1 MLRVT
6 VLGSG
11 SRGNAFLVESQDTT
25 VLVDAGFNP
34 RALAKRLFLAG
45 KRPEDVQAL
54 LLTHEHTDHACGAV
68 SACKR
73 WNWPLHAT
81 AGTLSNLPDAS
92 TLVGASMFVATLN
105 CAFTV
110 GNLSVVATPVPH
122 DAKEAAALIITDQ
135 STGCRVGIATDLG
148 HVPESLPKYF
158 ERLDV
163 LVVESN
169 HDERMLADGP
179 YPWMLKRRIGSQLGH
194 LSNKQAAA
202 FLVQCAHKGLRSV
215 VLAHLS
221 ETNNTPDVAV
231 LAAVS
236 ALRKA
241 GWKREDV
248 CAAHQTEIRG
258 PYATRANAVGA
269 RAVQL
274 HLGLGL

>member
-11 SRGNAFLVESQDTT
+11 SRGNAVLIEGQDTT

-34 RALAKRLFLAG
+34 RSLAKRLALAG
-45 KRPEDVQAL
+45 KRPEDIQAL
-54 LLTHEHTDHACGAV
+54 LLTHEHTDHACGAAA
-68 SACKR
+68 ACRK

-81 AGTLSNLPDAS
+81 AGTLSNLPEAA
-92 TLVGASMFVATLN
+92 TLVGVSMRVATLN
-105 CAFTV
+105 SAFNV
-110 GNLSVVATPVPH
+110 GALSVIATPVPH
-122 DAKEAAALIITDQ
+122 DASEAAALVITDQ
-135 STGCRVGIATDLG
+135 SSGCRVGIATDLG

-169 HDERMLADGP
+169 HDEQMLANGP
-179 YPWMLKRRIGSQLGH
+179 YPWILKRRISSSLGH
-194 LSNKQAAA
+194 FSNKQTAA
-202 FLVQCAHKGLRSV
+202 FVSECAHKGLRSV

-221 ETNNTPDVAV
+221 ETNNTPDIAL
-231 LAAVS
+231 LAATT

-241 GWKREDV
+241 GWKRDDV
-248 CAAHQTEIRG
+248 WAAHQSEIRG
-258 PYATRANAVGA
+258 PYATRANGVSA

-274 HLGLGL
+274 GFVF

>member
-34 RALAKRLFLAG
+34 RALAKRLLLAG

-54 LLTHEHTDHACGAV
+54 LLTHEHTDHACGAAA
-68 SACKR
+68 ACKR
-73 WNWPLHAT
+73 WHWPLHAT
-81 AGTLSNLPDAS
+81 AGTLSNLPDVS
-92 TLVGASMFVATLN
+92 TLVGLTMSVATLN
-105 CAFTV
+105 CAFTI
-110 GNLSVVATPVPH
+110 GGLSVIATPVPH
-122 DAKEAAALIITDQ
+122 DASEAVALVITDQ
-135 STGCRVGIATDLG
+135 SSGCRVGIATDLG
-148 HVPESLPKYF
+148 HVPEALPKYF

-169 HDERMLADGP
+169 HDEGMLANGP

-202 FLVQCAHKGLRSV
+202 FVAQCAHRGLRSV

-221 ETNNTPDVAV
+221 ETNNTPDIAV
-231 LAAVS
+231 LAATS
-236 ALRKA
+236 ALLKV

-248 CAAHQTEIRG
+248 WAAHQTEIRG
-258 PYATRANAVGA
+258 PYGTRANGVSA

-274 HLGLGL
+274 GFVF

>member
-11 SRGNAFLVESQDTT
+11 SRGNAVLIESQDTT
-25 VLVDAGFNP
+25 VLIDAGFNP
-34 RALAKRLFLAG
+34 RALSKRLSLAG

-54 LLTHEHTDHACGAV
+54 LLTHEHTDHACGAAA
-68 SACKR
+68 ACKR

-81 AGTLSNLPDAS
+81 AGTLNNLPDATALAGGVLS
-92 TLVGASMFVATLN
+92 AVLVHT
-105 CAFTV
+105 AFTI
-110 GNLSVVATPVPH
+110 GGMSVVATPVPH
-122 DAKEAAALIITDQ
+122 DANEAIALVITDNA
-135 STGCRVGIATDLG
+135 SGCRVGVATDLG
-148 HVPESLPKYF
+148 HVPETMPKYF

-179 YPWMLKRRIGSQLGH
+179 YPWILKRRISSQLGH
-194 LSNKQAAA
+194 LSNRQAAA
-202 FLVQCAHKGLRSV
+202 FIAQCAHKDLRAV

-221 ETNNTPDVAV
+221 ETNNTPEIAV
-231 LAAVS
+231 LSAAT

-248 CAAHQTEIRG
+248 WAAHQTEIRG
-258 PYATRANAVGA
+258 PYATRANGVSA

-274 HLGLGL
+274 GFVF

>member
-11 SRGNAFLVESQDTT
+11 SRGNAVLVESQDTT

-34 RALAKRLFLAG
+34 RALTRRLALAG
-45 KRPEDVQAL
+45 KRPEEVQAL
-54 LLTHEHTDHACGAV
+54 LLTHEHTDHACGAAA
-68 SACKR
+68 ACTR

-81 AGTLSNLPDAS
+81 AGTLSHLPDAD
-92 TLVGASMFVATLN
+92 TMVGASLFVASLN

-110 GNLSVVATPVPH
+110 GGLSIIATPVPH
-122 DAKEAAALIITDQ
+122 DASEAAALIITDQ
-135 STGCRVGIATDLG
+135 STGCRVGVATDLG

-163 LVVESN
+163 LVIESN
-169 HDERMLADGP
+169 HDEQMLADGP
-179 YPWMLKRRIGSQLGH
+179 YPSMLKRRIGSQLGH

-202 FLVQCAHKGLRSV
+202 FLAQCAHKGLRSV

-221 ETNNTPDVAV
+221 ETNNAPDVAV

-241 GWKREDV
+241 GWKRDDV

-258 PYATRANAVGA
+258 PYATRMNGA
-269 RAVQL
+269 TARTAQL
-274 HLGLGL
+274 GFGF

>member
-11 SRGNAFLVESQDTT
+11 SRGNSVLIESQDTT
-25 VLVDAGFNP
+25 ILVDAGFNP
-34 RALAKRLFLAG
+34 RALTKRLALAG

-68 SACKR
+68 AACKR

-81 AGTLSNLPDAS
+81 AGTLSNLPDAT
-92 TLVGASMFVATLN
+92 TLVGASMSVAILN
-105 CAFTV
+105 CAFSI
-110 GNLSVVATPVPH
+110 GGLSVIATPVPH
-122 DAKEAAALIITDQ
+122 DASEAAALVITDR
-135 STGCRVGIATDLG
+135 SSGCRVGIATDLG
-148 HVPESLPKYF
+148 HVPESLPNYF
-158 ERLDV
+158 DRLDV

-169 HDERMLADGP
+169 HDEQMLANGP
-179 YPWMLKRRIGSQLGH
+179 YPWMLKRRIGSSLGH
-194 LSNKQAAA
+194 LSNRQAAA
-202 FLVQCAHKGLRSV
+202 FIAQCAHKGLRAV

-231 LAAVS
+231 LAAVN

-248 CAAHQTEIRG
+248 WAAHQTEIRG
-258 PYATRANAVGA
+258 PYATRANGVSA

-274 HLGLGL
+274 GFMF

>member
-34 RALAKRLFLAG
+34 RALAKRLLLAG

-54 LLTHEHTDHACGAV
+54 LLTHEHTDHACGAAA
-68 SACKR
+68 ACKR
-73 WNWPLHAT
+73 WHWPLHAT
-81 AGTLSNLPDAS
+81 AGTLSNLPDVS
-92 TLVGASMFVATLN
+92 TLVGLTMSVATLN
-105 CAFTV
+105 CAFTI
-110 GNLSVVATPVPH
+110 GGLSVIATPVPH
-122 DAKEAAALIITDQ
+122 DASEAAALVITDQ
-135 STGCRVGIATDLG
+135 SSGCRVGIATDLG
-148 HVPESLPKYF
+148 HVPEALPKYF

-169 HDERMLADGP
+169 HDEGMLANGP

-202 FLVQCAHKGLRSV
+202 FVAQCAHRGLRSV

-221 ETNNTPDVAV
+221 ETNNTPDIAV
-231 LAAVS
+231 LAATS
-236 ALRKA
+236 ALLKV

-248 CAAHQTEIRG
+248 WAAHQTEIRG
-258 PYATRANAVGA
+258 PYGTRANGVSA

-274 HLGLGL
+274 GFVF